1 MIQLMEDCKGSFE
14 VTETCS
20 NFEEVC
26 HTQYGQKILQEF
38 NAFCKNL
45 SRLGLD
51 IVATLI
57 FFYKKGVYK
66 KPRLRLVQN

>member
-20 NFEEVC
+20 NFEEAWQ
-26 HTQYGQKILQEF
+26 TQYGQKILQEF

-51 IVATLI
+51 IVAIPRGSTQLI
-57 FFYKKGVYK
+57 SAFFG
-66 KPRLRLVQN
+66 LMLI